1 MNKMDINGQFTSGKS
16 IESLQI
22 IYPATEEVLDE
33 GPNGVVEDYLAAVA
47 EFVIKKGIRSR

>member
-1 MNKMDINGQFTSGKS
+1 MDINGQFTSGKS

>member
-1 MNKMDINGQFTSGKS
+1 MDINGQFTSGKS
-16 IESLQI
+16 VESLQI
-22 IYPATEEVLDE
+22 ICPATEEVLDE